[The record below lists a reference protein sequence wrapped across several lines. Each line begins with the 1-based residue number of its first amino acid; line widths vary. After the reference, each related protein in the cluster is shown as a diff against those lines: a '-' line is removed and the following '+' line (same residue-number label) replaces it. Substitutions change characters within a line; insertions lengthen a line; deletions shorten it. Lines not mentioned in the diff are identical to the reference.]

1 MSTSESRMSQPS
13 PNQARQQLDEATTR
27 ARPSHRDTVIGAAA
41 TGVLSVV
48 VAAALTAVTF
58 WRGNLTALA
67 ISMVIYVLAIA
78 LLVFWMSR
86 RRVTDRGWVK
96 RYVWGFGVTMLLY
109 FAGIMWQSF
118 AFPGWGI
125 FAPFCVLVAAPG
137 VIAAVRMLK
146 A

>member
-1 MSTSESRMSQPS
+1 MNQPS
-13 PNQARQQLDEATTR
+13 ANQARQQLDEATTR

-41 TGVLSVV
+41 TGGLSIV

-58 WRGNLTALA
+58 SRGNLTALA
-67 ISMVIYVLAIA
+67 ISMVIYGLSIAI
-78 LLVFWMSR
+78 LIFWLTR

-96 RYVWGFGVTMLLY
+96 RYIWGFGLTMLLY
-109 FAGIMWQSF
+109 LAGIMWQSF